1 MSTRCILWKS
11 KKWKFKKKPYIFSGS
26 FCLYHVHYEL
36 NGTKKWNLKKTLI
49 YKYVSLC
56 IFDSFWGLVFW
67 FLCMHN
73 LCTWNLPPKNQIL
86 DVEARERYIYK
97 SLSHRIMRQPFII
110 LLLWLLIP
118 PLASSNYSTVHCA
131 NDRDI
136 GINRRQC
143 LWATAHNPESMLL
156 T

>member
-1 MSTRCILWKS
+1 MPRHVRLGVTAQAEHPTAAAMHRDLTVAGPPVHEQSVYI
-11 KKWKFKKKPYIFSGS
+11 KF
-26 FCLYHVHYEL
+26 
-36 NGTKKWNLKKTLI
+36 TA
-49 YKYVSLC
+49 
-56 IFDSFWGLVFW
+56 
-67 FLCMHN
+67 
-73 LCTWNLPPKNQIL
+73 KNKIL
-86 DVEARERYIYK
+86 DGKARERYIYK

-143 LWATAHNPESMLL
+143 L
-156 T
+156 